1 MGNSFILALLQMN
14 SNIFIV
20 LTIVC
25 ILLFN
30 SSSYAMNLYSSNE
43 GYLGESNG
51 WNVENVTEHQFEKR
65 HEHGRCVH
73 CRLGLFKCCEPD
85 VCVKH
90 TLGMDKCMRIKA
102 PK

>member
-1 MGNSFILALLQMN
+1 MN
-14 SNIFIV
+14 SNIFLV
-20 LTIVC
+20 LTIAC

-30 SSSYAMNLYSSNE
+30 SSSYAMNTYSSNE

-65 HEHGRCVH
+65 RKHGKCVY
-73 CRLGLFKCCEPD
+73 CYLNIVECCEPD
-85 VCVKH
+85 VCVRH
-90 TLGMDKCMRIKA
+90 HFSMNKCIKNNA